1 MGAEALTVEDR
12 ILLHLQNY
20 VRFADDY
27 EVPKAMSQKGIG
39 EAVWIA
45 WSNVPRA
52 MKRLKET
59 DLVDEHS
66 RRVKG
71 EFRKKKV
78 YVLTPKGFGRAKE
91 LKEEL
96 GQRRISIVRE
106 GEAREMSFGD
116 VPEFVGF
123 KLPYLELLRG
133 IDVDSVLDIDKAFA
147 RWEEKVEMVDMT
159 DRAPRPREFVGREE
173 ELETLHGMLGDHR
186 FVVLHGIA
194 GIGKTTLTVRC
205 LEELR
210 KGTNV
215 FWTPLHHWD
224 TLSGVLG
231 ALASFLA
238 ATGRRQTA
246 TYLEGAPAPDLS
258 ETFGPLYEDL
268 QDLKGVLIF
277 DDFHK
282 APPPVVDLFSM
293 LLEIIQDRTSP
304 TLLLVS
310 RYQPAFYDR
319 RYVVVRKVVGELHL
333 GGLDR
338 ASARSLL
345 EGRGITDEEFEEIYT
360 TTQGHPLAL
369 ELLRD
374 AAQAAPYKDV
384 MAFVREEV
392 FEGLTEEER
401 RTLSVL
407 SVYRGS
413 VPRDAALA
421 AAARTGPGPEVMD
434 RLADRGLL
442 VDVGEDQVDLHDL
455 VREFFIARLTKEER
469 EAYHRDAADAW
480 DRHPEIDGTVE
491 RSYHLLQAGE
501 TAAAVAA
508 LAARSGE
515 VLREPRLLRDVLG
528 TLHDATEAAELSV
541 ATRAE
546 ADLLR
551 ANALAALDQADE
563 AQTIY
568 TRLLD
573 QAVTRGEAQEE
584 ARILHRVGLLHA
596 QRGQGDLAIEVQR
609 RALAAFQDLGDEA
622 GEAHSRMAIA
632 DVLSS
637 REETEE
643 ALKELGMAL
652 ESFTLVEDRQGIA
665 MACTGLGSLHLDLEN
680 TGAARDFLRESLD
693 NLDPKEDMGGVG
705 RVLYLLGEVDRM
717 EENWEGAVDNY
728 ERSLELFMTVGEETM
743 VANACNNL
751 GDAYLAIG
759 DEERANL
766 FYQRGMDLMV
776 VQ

>member
-78 YVLTPKGFGRAKE
+78 YVLTPRGFARAKE

-96 GQRRISIVRE
+96 GQRRVSVVRD
-106 GEAREMSFGD
+106 GVTREMSFGD
-116 VPEFVGF
+116 VPESVGF

-133 IDVDSVLDIDKAFA
+133 IDEDGVMDIDKAFA

-159 DRAPRPREFVGREE
+159 DRAPRPRDFVGREE
-173 ELETLHGMLGDHR
+173 ELEELQGMLADHR

-194 GIGKTTLTVRC
+194 GIGKTSLAVRC
-205 LEELR
+205 LEDLR
-210 KGTNV
+210 KVTNV

-224 TLSGVLG
+224 TMSGVLG

-246 TYLEGAPAPDLS
+246 AYLEAAPAPDLS

-268 QDLKGVLIF
+268 QDLKGVLVF

-319 RYVVVRKVVGELHL
+319 RYVVVRRVVGELHL

-338 ASARSLL
+338 ASARTLL
-345 EGRGITDEEFEEIYT
+345 EGRGITDEEFEEIYA

-374 AAQAAPYKDV
+374 ARQAAPYRDV

-401 RTLSVL
+401 RTLSAL
-407 SVYRGS
+407 SVYRGV

-434 RLADRGLL
+434 RLADKGLL

-455 VREFFIARLTKEER
+455 VREFFVARLTAEER
-469 EAYHRDAADAW
+469 RAYHMDAAEAW
-480 DRHPEIDGTVE
+480 ERHPEIDATVE
-491 RSYHLLQAGE
+491 RAYHLLQAGE
-501 TAAAVAA
+501 AEAAIAA
-508 LAARSGE
+508 MAARSGE
-515 VLREPRLLRDVLG
+515 VLREPRLLRDLLG
-528 TLHDATEAAELSV
+528 TLQDATGAAELTDP
-541 ATRAE
+541 ARAE
-546 ADLLR
+546 AELLR

-563 AQTIY
+563 AQAIY

-573 QAVTRGEAQEE
+573 QAVSGGDAREE

-609 RALAAFQDLGDEA
+609 RALATFQELGDEA
-622 GEAHSRMAIA
+622 GEAHCRMAIA
-632 DVLSS
+632 DVFSS

-643 ALKELGMAL
+643 ALEELGRAL

-665 MACTGLGSLHLDLEN
+665 TACTGLGSLHLDLEN

-693 NLDPKEDMGGVG
+693 NLDPNEDVKGVG

-728 ERSLELFMTVGEETM
+728 ERSLELFQTLGEETM

-751 GDAYLAIG
+751 GDAYLAMG